1 MARGWENPR
10 VSAPRAIVPLTGL
23 DGVFLDLETPATP
36 MHVGSVHL
44 FSKPEGRERDFYLA
58 VRRLLAVRARAT
70 PILGRRLAEVPLN
83 LAHPVWLEGEE
94 IDLDFHVRRVQV
106 PAPGT
111 QAALEDCVAELH
123 SQLMDRSRPLWT
135 IYVLEGLADGR
146 RAYYFKIHH
155 AVLDGAAGVAL
166 AATLFDPARSARRPS
181 QQTSH
186 GASGGR
192 LGWLGAAGAAFSHD
206 AAQYVRLV
214 RYLPAAVQA
223 LAGIVSS
230 APLALA
236 SELRGNLA
244 FGPRTP
250 LNVTITAE
258 RRFAVGS
265 LPLDEVKAIGA
276 RFGAT
281 VNDVVLAVCGGTL
294 RRYLARHGGVPQAPL
309 IATMPISL
317 RESGD
322 THFGTAATLSL
333 VNLATHIAD
342 PVRRLQAVRA
352 AAGATK
358 ALARGARSL
367 IPTDF
372 PSIGVPWIVSSLA
385 ALYGRSHI
393 ADMIPPI
400 ANVVISNV
408 PGPQVPLFTAGAR
421 MEAYWPVSV
430 VEHGLGLN
438 ITVLSYTGTLG
449 FGFTAARAAVA
460 DARELATD
468 LAAAHAELKRRA
480 SRRQGRPAR
489 TTHRRRRAA

>member
-1 MARGWENPR
+1 
-10 VSAPRAIVPLTGL
+10 VSARRAIVPLTGL
-23 DGVFLDLETPATP
+23 DGLFLDLETPATP

-44 FSKPEGRERDFYLA
+44 FAKPQGRERDFYLA
-58 VRRLLAVRARAT
+58 VRRLLAVRARVA
-70 PILGRRLAEVPLN
+70 PVLGRRLAEVPLN
-83 LAHPVWLEGEE
+83 LAHPLWVEGEE

-111 QAALEDCVAELH
+111 QAALEDCIAELH

-135 IYVLEGLADGR
+135 IYVLEGLEDGR
-146 RAYYFKIHH
+146 RAYYFKVHH
-155 AVLDGAAGVAL
+155 AVLDGAAGVVL
-166 AATLFDPARSARRPS
+166 AATLFDAAPSARRAS
-181 QQTSH
+181 HRTSR
-186 GASGGR
+186 GTSGDR
-192 LGWLGAAGAAFSHD
+192 LGWLAAAGAAFSHD
-206 AAQYVRLV
+206 GAQYVRLV
-214 RYLPAAVQA
+214 RYLPTAVQA
-223 LAGIVSS
+223 LAGIVRS
-230 APLALA
+230 APVSLGG
-236 SELRGNLA
+236 ELRRNLT

-250 LNVTITAE
+250 LNVTVTAE

-281 VNDVVLAVCGGTL
+281 INDVVLAVCGGTL
-294 RRYLARHGGVPQAPL
+294 RRYLARHGGVPRSPL

-317 RESGD
+317 REPGD

-342 PVRRLQAVRA
+342 PVRRLKAVRA

-358 ALARGARSL
+358 SLARGARSL

-372 PSIGVPWIVSSLA
+372 PSIGVPWIVSTLA

-408 PGPQVPLFTAGAR
+408 PGPQVPLYTAGAR
-421 MEAYWPVSV
+421 MEAYWPVSI
-430 VEHGLGLN
+430 VEHGIGLN
-438 ITVLSYTGTLG
+438 ITVLSYTGTLA
-449 FGFTAARAAVA
+449 FGFTAARVAVA
-460 DARELATD
+460 DARELVAD
-468 LAAAHAELKRRA
+468 LAAAHAELKRCA
-480 SRRQGRPAR
+480 SRPQRRPAG
-489 TTHRRRRAA
+489 TTHRRPRAA

>member
-1 MARGWENPR
+1 MKNPR
-10 VSAPRAIVPLTGL
+10 VSARRAIVPLTGL
-23 DGVFLDLETPATP
+23 DGVFLDLETQATP

-44 FSKPEGRERDFYLA
+44 FAQPQGRRRDFYTA
-58 VRRLLAVRARAT
+58 VRRLLAARARAA
-70 PILGRRLAEVPLN
+70 PVLGRRLAEVPLN

-94 IDLDFHVRRVQV
+94 IDLDFHVRRVRV

-111 QAALEDCVAELH
+111 QAALEDCIAELH
-123 SQLMDRSRPLWT
+123 SQLMDRSRPLWN

-166 AATLFDPARSARRPS
+166 AATLFDAAPSPRR
-181 QQTSH
+181 
-186 GASGGR
+186 ASGRRSRGTSGDR
-192 LGWLGAAGAAFSHD
+192 PGWLGAAGAAFSHD

-214 RYLPAAVQA
+214 RYLPTAVQA
-223 LAGIVSS
+223 LAGIVQS
-230 APLALA
+230 APV
-236 SELRGNLA
+236 SQLRRNLP

-281 VNDVVLAVCGGTL
+281 INDVVLAVCGGTL
-294 RRYLARHGGVPQAPL
+294 RRYLARHGGMPQAPL

-317 RESGD
+317 REPGD

-342 PVRRLQAVRA
+342 PVRRLKAVRL

-358 ALARGARSL
+358 SLARGARSL

-385 ALYGRSHI
+385 ALYGRSRI

-408 PGPQVPLFTAGAR
+408 PGPQAPLYTAGAR
-421 MEAYWPVSV
+421 MEAYWPVSI

-438 ITVLSYTGTLG
+438 ITVLSYMGTLA

-460 DARELATD
+460 DARELAAD
-468 LAAAHAELKRRA
+468 LAAAHAELKRCA
-480 SRRQGRPAR
+480 SRRRQRRPAG
-489 TTHRRRRAA
+489 TTHRRPRAA

>member
-1 MARGWENPR
+1 
-10 VSAPRAIVPLTGL
+10 VPLTGL

-44 FSKPEGRERDFYLA
+44 FAKPQRRQRDFYGA
-58 VRRLLAVRARAT
+58 VRRLLANGTRVA
-70 PILGRRLAEVPLN
+70 PVLGRRLAEVPLH
-83 LAHPVWLEGEE
+83 LAHPVWVEEEE

-106 PAPGT
+106 SAPGD

-155 AVLDGAAGVAL
+155 SVLDGAAGVAL
-166 AATLFDPARSARRPS
+166 AAALFSPSARRASRRTFPG
-181 QQTSH
+181 TS
-186 GASGGR
+186 GDR
-192 LGWLGAAGAAFSHD
+192 PGWLAAAGAAFSHD

-214 RYLPAAVQA
+214 RYLPTAVSA
-223 LAGIVSS
+223 LAGIVTSP
-230 APLALA
+230 AA
-236 SELRGNLA
+236 SGGSQLLRNLA

-281 VNDVVLAVCGGTL
+281 INDVVLAVCGGTL
-294 RRYLARHGGVPQAPL
+294 RRYLARHGGVPRAPL

-317 RESGD
+317 RDPGD

-333 VNLATHIAD
+333 VNLATDIAD
-342 PVRRLQAVRA
+342 PVRRLRAVRA

-358 ALARGARSL
+358 SLARSARSVL
-367 IPTDF
+367 PTDF
-372 PSIGVPWIVSSLA
+372 PSIGVPWIVSSMA

-393 ADMIPPI
+393 ADVIPPI

-408 PGPQVPLFTAGAR
+408 PGPQVPLYTAGAR
-421 MEAYWPVSV
+421 MEAYWPASI

-438 ITVLSYTGTLG
+438 ITVLSYTGTLA
-449 FGFTAARAAVA
+449 FGFMAARTAVA
-460 DARELATD
+460 DARELVSD
-468 LAAAHAELKRRA
+468 LAVAHAELKRCA
-480 SRRQGRPAR
+480 SRRPRRPAG
-489 TTHRRRRAA
+489 TTQRRLRAG

>member
-1 MARGWENPR
+1 MSAR
-10 VSAPRAIVPLTGL
+10 RAIVPLTGL

-44 FSKPEGRERDFYLA
+44 FAKPRGRQADFYGA
-58 VRRLLAVRARAT
+58 VKRLLAGGTRVA
-70 PILGRRLAEVPLN
+70 PVLGRRLAEVPLH
-83 LAHPVWLEGEE
+83 LAHPVWVEGEE

-135 IYVLEGLADGR
+135 IYVLEGLEDGR

-166 AATLFDPARSARRPS
+166 AAALFDASPSARRPAHR
-181 QQTSH
+181 TSP
-186 GASGGR
+186 GSGDR
-192 LGWLGAAGAAFSHD
+192 PGWLAAAGAAFSHD

-214 RYLPAAVQA
+214 RYLPTAVRA
-223 LAGIVSS
+223 LAGIVSPAAS
-230 APLALA
+230 AGSQLL
-236 SELRGNLA
+236 GNLA

-250 LNVTITAE
+250 LNVTVTAE

-265 LPLDEVKAIGA
+265 LPLDEFKAIGA
-276 RFGAT
+276 RFDAT
-281 VNDVVLAVCGGTL
+281 INDVVLAVCGGTL
-294 RRYLARHGGVPQAPL
+294 RRYLARHGGLPRAPL

-317 RESGD
+317 REPGD

-342 PVRRLQAVRA
+342 PVRRLRAVRA

-358 ALARGARSL
+358 SLARSARSL
-367 IPTDF
+367 LPTDF
-372 PSIGVPWIVSSLA
+372 PSIGVPWIVSSMA

-393 ADMIPPI
+393 ADVIPPI

-408 PGPQVPLFTAGAR
+408 PGPQVPLYTAGAR
-421 MEAYWPVSV
+421 MEAYWPVSI

-438 ITVLSYTGTLG
+438 ITVLSYTGTLA

-460 DARELATD
+460 DARELASD
-468 LAAAHAELKRRA
+468 LAVAHAELKRRA
-480 SRRQGRPAR
+480 SRRRRRPAG
-489 TTHRRRRAA
+489 TTHRRLRAG

>member
-1 MARGWENPR
+1 MN
-10 VSAPRAIVPLTGL
+10 VPRAIVPLTGI
-23 DGVFLDLETPATP
+23 DGVFLDLETEATP

-44 FSKPEGRERDFYLA
+44 FAKPQGRARDFYVA
-58 VRRLLAVRARAT
+58 VRRLLAVRARAA
-70 PILGRRLAEVPLN
+70 PILGRRLAEVPLS
-83 LAHPVWLEGEE
+83 LAHPVWVEGEE

-106 PAPGT
+106 PAPGN

-123 SQLMDRSRPLWT
+123 SQLMDRTRPLWT
-135 IYVLEGLADGR
+135 IYVLEGLEDGR

-166 AATLFDPARSARRPS
+166 ATTLFDPSPSARRLPS
-181 QQTSH
+181 QRTSA
-186 GASGGR
+186 GMSGDR

-214 RYLPAAVQA
+214 RYLPTAVQA
-223 LAGIVSS
+223 LAGIVRS
-230 APLALA
+230 APLTLG
-236 SELRGNLA
+236 SELRSNLA

-258 RRFAVGS
+258 RRFAVCS
-265 LPLDEVKAIGA
+265 LPLDEVKAIGV

-281 VNDVVLAVCGGTL
+281 VNDTVLAVCGGAL
-294 RRYLARHGGVPQAPL
+294 RRYLARHGGVPRAPL

-317 RESGD
+317 REPGD

-342 PVRRLQAVRA
+342 PVRRLRAVRA

-358 ALARGARSL
+358 ALARGARSV

-372 PSIGVPWIVSSLA
+372 PSIGVPWIVSSMA

-393 ADMIPPI
+393 ADVIPPI

-408 PGPQVPLFTAGAR
+408 PGPQVPLYTAGAR
-421 MEAYWPVSV
+421 MEAYWPVSI

-438 ITVLSYTGTLG
+438 ITVLSYTGTLA

-468 LAAAHAELKRRA
+468 LTAAYAELKRCA
-480 SRRQGRPAR
+480 SRRRKRRPVG
-489 TTHRRRRAA
+489 TTHRRPRAA

>member
-1 MARGWENPR
+1 
-10 VSAPRAIVPLTGL
+10 VSARRAIVPLTGL

-44 FSKPEGRERDFYLA
+44 FARPEGRERDFYLA
-58 VRRLLAVRARAT
+58 VRRLLAGGTRVA
-70 PILGRRLAEVPLN
+70 PVLGRRLAEVPLH
-83 LAHPVWLEGEE
+83 LAHPVWVEGEE
-94 IDLDFHVRRVQV
+94 IDLDFHVRRVRV
-106 PAPGT
+106 PAPGD

-155 AVLDGAAGVAL
+155 SVLDGAAGVAL
-166 AATLFDPARSARRPS
+166 AAALFDDSPASRRSRRTPP
-181 QQTSH
+181 
-186 GASGGR
+186 GPAGDR
-192 LGWLGAAGAAFSHD
+192 PGWLAAAGAAFSHD

-214 RYLPAAVQA
+214 RYLPTAVSA
-223 LAGIVSS
+223 LAGIVSNP
-230 APLALA
+230 AA
-236 SELRGNLA
+236 SGGGRVLRNLA

-250 LNVTITAE
+250 LNVTVTAE

-265 LPLDEVKAIGA
+265 LPLDEVKAIGV

-281 VNDVVLAVCGGTL
+281 INDVVLAVCGGTL
-294 RRYLARHGGVPQAPL
+294 RRYLARHGGVPKAPL

-317 RESGD
+317 RDPGD

-333 VNLATHIAD
+333 VNLATDIAD

-358 ALARGARSL
+358 SLARGARSL

-408 PGPQVPLFTAGAR
+408 PGPQVPLYTAGAR
-421 MEAYWPVSV
+421 MEAYWPASI

-438 ITVLSYTGTLG
+438 ITVLSYMGTLA
-449 FGFTAARAAVA
+449 FGFMAARTAVA
-460 DARELATD
+460 DARELAAD
-468 LAAAHAELKRRA
+468 LAVAHAELKRGA
-480 SRRQGRPAR
+480 SRRPRRPAGR
-489 TTHRRRRAA
+489 NEGRNARARSAPSTR

>member
-1 MARGWENPR
+1 M
-10 VSAPRAIVPLTGL
+10 SAQRAIVPLTGL

-36 MHVGSVHL
+36 MHVASLHL
-44 FSKPEGRERDFYLA
+44 FAKPEGRQPDFYGA
-58 VRRLLAVRARAT
+58 VRRLLASGVRRA
-70 PILGRRLAEVPLN
+70 PVLGRRLAEVPLH
-83 LAHPVWLEGEE
+83 LAHPVWVEGEE
-94 IDLDFHVRRVQV
+94 VDLDYHVRRVQV

-135 IYVLEGLADGR
+135 IYVLEGLEDGR

-166 AATLFDPARSARRPS
+166 AATLFDASPALRRSRR
-181 QQTSH
+181 
-186 GASGGR
+186 ASPGTRGDR
-192 LGWLGAAGAAFSHD
+192 PGWLAAAGAAFSHD

-214 RYLPAAVQA
+214 RYLPTAASA

-230 APLALA
+230 PAANPGSQL
-236 SELRGNLA
+236 LRNLA

-250 LNVTITAE
+250 LNVTVTAE
-258 RRFAVGS
+258 RRFAVSS
-265 LPLDEVKAIGA
+265 LPLDELKAIGA

-281 VNDVVLAVCGGTL
+281 INDVVLALCGGTL
-294 RRYLARHGGVPQAPL
+294 RRYLARHGGVPRAPL

-317 RESGD
+317 RDPGD

-342 PVRRLQAVRA
+342 PVRRLRAVRA

-358 ALARGARSL
+358 SLARSARSL

-372 PSIGVPWIVSSLA
+372 PSIGVPWIVSSMA
-385 ALYGRSHI
+385 ALYGRSHL

-408 PGPQVPLFTAGAR
+408 PGPQVPLYTAGAR
-421 MEAYWPVSV
+421 MEAYWPVSI

-449 FGFTAARAAVA
+449 FGFTAARAAVP
-460 DARELATD
+460 DARELASD
-468 LAAAHAELKRRA
+468 LLVAHADLKRGA
-480 SRRQGRPAR
+480 SRRQSRTAG
-489 TTHRRRRAA
+489 TTHRRARAG

>member
-1 MARGWENPR
+1 
-10 VSAPRAIVPLTGL
+10 VSAQRAIVPLTGL

-36 MHVGSVHL
+36 MHVASLHL
-44 FSKPEGRERDFYLA
+44 FAKPEGRQPDFYGA
-58 VRRLLAVRARAT
+58 VRRLLASGVRRA
-70 PILGRRLAEVPLN
+70 PVLGRRLAEVPLH
-83 LAHPVWLEGEE
+83 LAHPVWVEGEE
-94 IDLDFHVRRVQV
+94 VDLDYHVRRVQV

-135 IYVLEGLADGR
+135 IYVLEGLEDGR

-166 AATLFDPARSARRPS
+166 AATLFDASPALRRSRR
-181 QQTSH
+181 
-186 GASGGR
+186 ASPGTRGDR
-192 LGWLGAAGAAFSHD
+192 PGWLAAAGAAFSHD

-214 RYLPAAVQA
+214 RYLPTAASA

-230 APLALA
+230 PAANPGSQL
-236 SELRGNLA
+236 LRNLA

-250 LNVTITAE
+250 LNVTVTAE
-258 RRFAVGS
+258 RRFAVSS
-265 LPLDEVKAIGA
+265 LPLDELKAIGA

-281 VNDVVLAVCGGTL
+281 INDVVLALCGGTL
-294 RRYLARHGGVPQAPL
+294 RRYLARHGGVPRAPL

-317 RESGD
+317 RDPGD

-342 PVRRLQAVRA
+342 PVRRLRAVRA

-358 ALARGARSL
+358 SLARSARSL

-372 PSIGVPWIVSSLA
+372 PSIGVPWIVSSMA
-385 ALYGRSHI
+385 ALYGRSHL

-408 PGPQVPLFTAGAR
+408 PGPQVPLYTAGAR
-421 MEAYWPVSV
+421 MEAYWPVSI

-460 DARELATD
+460 DARELASD
-468 LAAAHAELKRRA
+468 LLVAHADLKRGA
-480 SRRQGRPAR
+480 SRRQSRTAG
-489 TTHRRRRAA
+489 TTHRRARAG

>member
-1 MARGWENPR
+1 M
-10 VSAPRAIVPLTGL
+10 SAPRAIVPLTGL

-44 FSKPEGRERDFYLA
+44 FAKPERRERDFYHA

-83 LAHPVWLEGEE
+83 LAHPVWVEGEE
-94 IDLDFHVRRVQV
+94 IDLEFHVRRVQV

-123 SQLMDRSRPLWT
+123 SQLMDRSRPLWA

-166 AATLFDPARSARRPS
+166 ASALFDPSPSARRLLS
-181 QQTSH
+181 RRASAGTS
-186 GASGGR
+186 GDR
-192 LGWLGAAGAAFSHD
+192 MGWLGAAGAAFSHD
-206 AAQYVRLV
+206 AAQYVRLL
-214 RYLPAAVQA
+214 RYLPTAVQA
-223 LAGIVSS
+223 LAGIVTS
-230 APLALA
+230 APATFG

-258 RRFAVGS
+258 RRFAVCS
-265 LPLDEVKAIGA
+265 LPLAEVKAIGA

-281 VNDVVLAVCGGTL
+281 INDVVLAVCGGTL

-322 THFGTAATLSL
+322 MHFGTAATLSL

-358 ALARGARSL
+358 ALARSARSL
-367 IPTDF
+367 IPMDF
-372 PSIGVPWIVSSLA
+372 PSVGVPWIVSSMA

-408 PGPQVPLFTAGAR
+408 PGPQVPLYTAGAR

-438 ITVLSYTGTLG
+438 ITVLSYAGTLG

-468 LAAAHAELKRRA
+468 HAAAHAELKL
-480 SRRQGRPAR
+480 R
-489 TTHRRRRAA
+489 TSRRRRRPAGAPQRRPRAA

>member
-1 MARGWENPR
+1 MNARH
-10 VSAPRAIVPLTGL
+10 AFVPLTGI
-23 DGVFLDLETPATP
+23 DGVFLDLETQATP
-36 MHVGSVHL
+36 MHVGSLHL
-44 FSKPEGRERDFYLA
+44 FAKPKGRQRDFYLA
-58 VRRLLAVRARAT
+58 VRRLLARGTRIAPV
-70 PILGRRLAEVPLN
+70 LGRRLAKVPLN
-83 LAHPVWLEGEE
+83 LAHPVWVEGEE

-106 PAPGT
+106 PAPGN

-135 IYVLEGLADGR
+135 VYVLEGLEDGR

-166 AATLFDPARSARRPS
+166 AATLFDASPAARRPS
-181 QQTSH
+181 RQTSH
-186 GASGGR
+186 GASGDQP
-192 LGWLGAAGAAFSHD
+192 GWLAAAGAAFSHD

-214 RYLPAAVQA
+214 RYLPTAVRA
-223 LAGIVSS
+223 LAGIVRN
-230 APLALA
+230 PPA
-236 SELRGNLA
+236 SPGSQLRRNLA

-250 LNVTITAE
+250 LNVTVTAE
-258 RRFAVGS
+258 RSFAVGS
-265 LPLDEVKAIGA
+265 LPLGEVKAIGA

-281 VNDVVLAVCGGTL
+281 INDVVLAVCGGTL
-294 RRYLARHGGVPQAPL
+294 RRYLARHGGVPRAPL
-309 IATMPISL
+309 IAAMPISL
-317 RESGD
+317 REPGD

-342 PVRRLQAVRA
+342 PVRRLRAVCA

-358 ALARGARSL
+358 SLARGARSL

-372 PSIGVPWIVSSLA
+372 PSIGVPWIVSSMA

-408 PGPQVPLFTAGAR
+408 PGPQVPLYTAGAR
-421 MEAYWPVSV
+421 MEAYWPLSI

-449 FGFTAARAAVA
+449 FGFTAARTAVA
-460 DARELATD
+460 DARELVMD

-480 SRRQGRPAR
+480 SRRLRRPAGA
-489 TTHRRRRAA
+489 TRRRPRAA

>member
-1 MARGWENPR
+1 MSAR
-10 VSAPRAIVPLTGL
+10 RAIVPLTGL
-23 DGVFLDLETPATP
+23 DGVFLDLETQATP
-36 MHVGSVHL
+36 MHVGSLHL
-44 FSKPEGRERDFYLA
+44 FAKPRGRQPDFYLA
-58 VRRLLAVRARAT
+58 VRRLLARGTRVA
-70 PILGRRLAEVPLN
+70 PLLGRRLAEVPLH
-83 LAHPVWLEGEE
+83 LAHPVWVEGEE
-94 IDLDFHVRRVQV
+94 FDLDFHVRRVQV

-135 IYVLEGLADGR
+135 IYVLEGLEDGR

-166 AATLFDPARSARRPS
+166 AATLFDVSPSQRRPPHR
-181 QQTSH
+181 TSP
-186 GASGGR
+186 GTSGNP
-192 LGWLGAAGAAFSHD
+192 LGWLAAAGAAFSHD

-214 RYLPAAVQA
+214 RYLPTAGRA

-230 APLALA
+230 PPA
-236 SELRGNLA
+236 SPGSQLLRNLA

-258 RRFAVGS
+258 RRFAVSS

-281 VNDVVLAVCGGTL
+281 INDVVLAVCGGTL
-294 RRYLARHGGVPQAPL
+294 RRYLARHGGVPRAPL

-317 RESGD
+317 REPGD

-342 PVRRLQAVRA
+342 PARRLRAVRA

-358 ALARGARSL
+358 SLARSARSL

-372 PSIGVPWIVSSLA
+372 PSIGVPWIVSSMA

-408 PGPQVPLFTAGAR
+408 PGPQVPLYTAGAR
-421 MEAYWPVSV
+421 MEAYWPVSI

-468 LAAAHAELKRRA
+468 LAAAHADLKRCA
-480 SRRQGRPAR
+480 SQRQRRPACR
-489 TTHRRRRAA
+489 IHRRPRAG

>member
-1 MARGWENPR
+1 MSAR
-10 VSAPRAIVPLTGL
+10 RAIVPLTGL

-44 FSKPEGRERDFYLA
+44 FARPEGRQRDFHGA
-58 VRRLLAVRARAT
+58 VRRLLANGTRVA
-70 PILGRRLAEVPLN
+70 PVLGRRLAEVPLHI
-83 LAHPVWLEGEE
+83 AHPVWVEGEE

-166 AATLFDPARSARRPS
+166 AAALFSPSARRAS
-181 QQTSH
+181 LRTSP
-186 GASGGR
+186 GTSGDR
-192 LGWLGAAGAAFSHD
+192 PGWLAAAGAAFSHD

-214 RYLPAAVQA
+214 RYLPTAVSA
-223 LAGIVSS
+223 LAGIVRSP
-230 APLALA
+230 AA
-236 SELRGNLA
+236 SGGSQLLGNLA

-250 LNVTITAE
+250 LNVTVTAE
-258 RRFAVGS
+258 RRFAVAS
-265 LPLDEVKAIGA
+265 LPLDEVRAIGA
-276 RFGAT
+276 RCGAT
-281 VNDVVLAVCGGTL
+281 INDVVLAVCGGTL
-294 RRYLARHGGVPQAPL
+294 RRYLARHGGLPRAPL

-317 RESGD
+317 RERGD

-342 PVRRLQAVRA
+342 PLRRLRAVSA

-358 ALARGARSL
+358 SLARSARSL
-367 IPTDF
+367 LPTDF
-372 PSIGVPWIVSSLA
+372 PSIGVPWIVSSMA

-393 ADMIPPI
+393 ADVIPPI

-408 PGPQVPLFTAGAR
+408 PGPQVPLYTAGAR
-421 MEAYWPVSV
+421 MEAYWPVSI

-438 ITVLSYTGTLG
+438 ITVLSYTGTLA
-449 FGFTAARAAVA
+449 FGFTAARTAVA
-460 DARELATD
+460 DARELVSD
-468 LAAAHAELKRRA
+468 LAVAHAELKRCA
-480 SRRQGRPAR
+480 SRRPRRPAG
-489 TTHRRRRAA
+489 TTHRRRRAP

>member
-1 MARGWENPR
+1 M
-10 VSAPRAIVPLTGL
+10 SAPRAIVPLTGL
-23 DGVFLDLETPATP
+23 DGVFLDLETQATP

-44 FSKPEGRERDFYLA
+44 FAKPQGRQRDFYLA
-58 VRRLLAVRARAT
+58 VRRLLAVRTRFA
-70 PILGRRLAEVPLN
+70 PVLGRRLAEVPLN
-83 LAHPVWLEGEE
+83 LVHPVWVEGEE

-123 SQLMDRSRPLWT
+123 SQLMDRRRPLWT
-135 IYVLEGLADGR
+135 IYVLEGLEDGR

-166 AATLFDPARSARRPS
+166 AATLFDASPSPRRAS
-181 QQTSH
+181 HRTSR
-186 GASGGR
+186 GTGGDA
-192 LGWLGAAGAAFSHD
+192 LGWLAAAGAAFSHD

-214 RYLPAAVQA
+214 RYLPTAVQA
-223 LAGIVSS
+223 LAGIVRS
-230 APLALA
+230 APVSFG

-250 LNVTITAE
+250 LNVTVTAE
-258 RRFAVGS
+258 RRFAACS

-281 VNDVVLAVCGGTL
+281 INDVVLAVCGGTL

-317 RESGD
+317 REPGD

-342 PVRRLQAVRA
+342 PVRRLKAVRA

-358 ALARGARSL
+358 SLARGARAL

-372 PSIGVPWIVSSLA
+372 PSIGVPWIVSSMA

-408 PGPQVPLFTAGAR
+408 PGPQVPLYTAGAR
-421 MEAYWPVSV
+421 MEAYWPVSI

-438 ITVLSYTGTLG
+438 ITVLSYMGTLG

-460 DARELATD
+460 DARELAAD
-468 LAAAHAELKRRA
+468 LVVAHAELKRCA
-480 SRRQGRPAR
+480 SRRRQRRPAG
-489 TTHRRRRAA
+489 TTHRRPRAA

>member
-1 MARGWENPR
+1 MNAR
-10 VSAPRAIVPLTGL
+10 RAIVPLTGL

-44 FSKPEGRERDFYLA
+44 FARPEGRQRDFYGA
-58 VRRLLAVRARAT
+58 VRRLLANGTRVA
-70 PILGRRLAEVPLN
+70 PVLGRRLAEVPLH
-83 LAHPVWLEGEE
+83 LAHPVWVEGEE

-111 QAALEDCVAELH
+111 QAALEDCIAELH

-135 IYVLEGLADGR
+135 IYVLEGLEDGR

-155 AVLDGAAGVAL
+155 SVLDGAAGVAL
-166 AATLFDPARSARRPS
+166 AAALFSPSARRAA
-181 QQTSH
+181 QRTSC
-186 GASGGR
+186 GASGDR
-192 LGWLGAAGAAFSHD
+192 PGWLAAAGAAFSHD

-214 RYLPAAVQA
+214 RYLPTAVSA
-223 LAGIVSS
+223 LAGIVSPAAS
-230 APLALA
+230 AGSQL
-236 SELRGNLA
+236 LRNLA

-250 LNVTITAE
+250 LNVTVTAE

-265 LPLDEVKAIGA
+265 LPLDEVRAIGA
-276 RFGAT
+276 RCGAT
-281 VNDVVLAVCGGTL
+281 INDVVLAVCGGTL
-294 RRYLARHGGVPQAPL
+294 RRYLARHGGLPRAPL

-317 RESGD
+317 RERGD

-342 PVRRLQAVRA
+342 PLRRLRAVSA

-358 ALARGARSL
+358 SLARSARSL
-367 IPTDF
+367 LPTDF
-372 PSIGVPWIVSSLA
+372 PSIGVPWIVSSMA

-393 ADMIPPI
+393 ADVIPPI

-408 PGPQVPLFTAGAR
+408 PGPQVPLYTAGAR
-421 MEAYWPVSV
+421 MEAYWPVSI

-438 ITVLSYTGTLG
+438 ITVLSYTGTLA
-449 FGFTAARAAVA
+449 FGFTAARTAVA
-460 DARELATD
+460 DARELVSD
-468 LAAAHAELKRRA
+468 LAVAHAELKRCA
-480 SRRQGRPAR
+480 SRRPRRPAG
-489 TTHRRRRAA
+489 TTHRRRRAP

>member
-1 MARGWENPR
+1 M
-10 VSAPRAIVPLTGL
+10 SAQRAIVPLTGL

-36 MHVGSVHL
+36 MHVASLHL
-44 FSKPEGRERDFYLA
+44 FAKPEGRQPDFYGA
-58 VRRLLAVRARAT
+58 VRRLLASGVRRA
-70 PILGRRLAEVPLN
+70 PVLGRRLAEVPLH
-83 LAHPVWLEGEE
+83 LAHPVWVEGEE
-94 IDLDFHVRRVQV
+94 VDLDYHVRRVQV

-135 IYVLEGLADGR
+135 IYVLEGLEDGR

-166 AATLFDPARSARRPS
+166 AATLFDASPALRRSRR
-181 QQTSH
+181 
-186 GASGGR
+186 ASPGTRGDR
-192 LGWLGAAGAAFSHD
+192 PGWLAAAGAAFSHD

-214 RYLPAAVQA
+214 RYLPTAASA

-230 APLALA
+230 PAANPGSQL
-236 SELRGNLA
+236 LRNLA

-250 LNVTITAE
+250 LNVTVTAE
-258 RRFAVGS
+258 RRFAVSS
-265 LPLDEVKAIGA
+265 LPLDELKAIGA

-281 VNDVVLAVCGGTL
+281 INDVVLALCGGTL
-294 RRYLARHGGVPQAPL
+294 RRYLARHGGVPRAPL

-317 RESGD
+317 RDPGD

-342 PVRRLQAVRA
+342 PVRRLRAVRA

-358 ALARGARSL
+358 SLARSARSL

-372 PSIGVPWIVSSLA
+372 PSIGVPWIVSSMA
-385 ALYGRSHI
+385 ALYGRSHL

-408 PGPQVPLFTAGAR
+408 PGPQVPLYTAGAR
-421 MEAYWPVSV
+421 MEAYWPVSI

-460 DARELATD
+460 DARELASD
-468 LAAAHAELKRRA
+468 LLVAHADLKRGA
-480 SRRQGRPAR
+480 SRRQSRTAG
-489 TTHRRRRAA
+489 TTHRRARAG

>member
-1 MARGWENPR
+1 MSAR
-10 VSAPRAIVPLTGL
+10 RAIVPLTGL
-23 DGVFLDLETPATP
+23 DGVFLDLETQATP

-44 FSKPEGRERDFYLA
+44 FAKPQGRQRDFYLA
-58 VRRLLAVRARAT
+58 VRRLLAVRAPVA
-70 PILGRRLAEVPLN
+70 PVLGRRLAEVPLH
-83 LAHPVWLEGEE
+83 LAHPVWVEGEE
-94 IDLDFHVRRVQV
+94 LDLDFHVRRVQV

-123 SQLMDRSRPLWT
+123 SQLMDRSRPLWM
-135 IYVLEGLADGR
+135 IYVLEGLEDGQ

-166 AATLFDPARSARRPS
+166 AATLFDASPSPRRPS
-181 QQTSH
+181 TRASPGTS
-186 GASGGR
+186 GDR
-192 LGWLGAAGAAFSHD
+192 PGWLGAAGAAFSHD

-214 RYLPAAVQA
+214 RYLPTAVQA
-223 LAGIVSS
+223 LAGILRS
-230 APLALA
+230 APVTLGSA
-236 SELRGNLA
+236 LRGNLA

-250 LNVTITAE
+250 LNVSISAE
-258 RRFAVGS
+258 RRFAVCS
-265 LPLDEVKAIGA
+265 LPLDEFKAIGA

-281 VNDVVLAVCGGTL
+281 INDVVLAVCGGTL
-294 RRYLARHGGVPQAPL
+294 RRYLARHGGVPPAPL

-317 RESGD
+317 REPGD

-358 ALARGARSL
+358 SLARGARSL

-372 PSIGVPWIVSSLA
+372 PSIGVPWIVSSMA

-393 ADMIPPI
+393 ADVIPPI

-408 PGPQVPLFTAGAR
+408 PGPQVPLYTAGAR
-421 MEAYWPVSV
+421 MEAYYPVSI

-438 ITVLSYTGTLG
+438 ITVLSYMGTLG

-460 DARELATD
+460 DARELAAD
-468 LAAAHAELKRRA
+468 LAVAHAELKRCA
-480 SRRQGRPAR
+480 SRRRQRRSAG
-489 TTHRRRRAA
+489 TTHRRPRAA